1 MAIILKSNKQIWTNH
16 EAIKFFNLTKS
27 VLDSEVKTL
36 LNAFAKNFMRFGT
49 TIVDWLL
56 EFFIIIRFEVKLNPS
71 QILNK
76 SDSSLFYN

>member
-1 MAIILKSNKQIWTNH
+1 MAIILKSNKQIWTNY